1 MEIKLKL
8 PFARNSAV
16 DEYDVVQM
24 KKALNRL
31 GYYFPYEKVGI
42 TSMADHGV
50 FEALKNFQKD
60 HHLPATGTAK
70 PEDET
75 VKALNKEA
83 SKTPDGQYIWR
94 TVEDGK
100 VRAAHAQYN
109 RKIRAWSDSPDPGED
124 YNCRCWA
131 EPLDARDIPIVN
143 LSKDRIRSIVN
154 NIPTRFEIEEG
165 ASSGDEAPW
174 YKDIYTAQKVL
185 KKYTSIIDLMAKKH
199 NLDPDLIRAVM
210 WAENARGSYWGA
222 GYVLDE
228 MKASETIMPMN
239 INKDIWYK
247 LVSDDSNDLY
257 SPVQNIEAATIL
269 LKRIQDRIVN
279 PTPEK
284 IAAIWHFIGHEKTNN
299 YSAYVGRVYKEK
311 PWIAE

>member
-1 MEIKLKL
+1 
-8 PFARNSAV
+8 
-16 DEYDVVQM
+16 
-24 KKALNRL
+24 
-31 GYYFPYEKVGI
+31 
-42 TSMADHGV
+42 
-50 FEALKNFQKD
+50 
-60 HHLPATGTAK
+60 
-70 PEDET
+70 
-75 VKALNKEA
+75 
-83 SKTPDGQYIWR
+83 
-94 TVEDGK
+94 
-100 VRAAHAQYN
+100 
-109 RKIRAWSDSPDPGED
+109 
-124 YNCRCWA
+124 
-131 EPLDARDIPIVN
+131 
-143 LSKDRIRSIVN
+143 
-154 NIPTRFEIEEG
+154 
-165 ASSGDEAPW
+165 
-174 YKDIYTAQKVL
+174 
-185 KKYTSIIDLMAKKH
+185 MAKKH

>member
-1 MEIKLKL
+1 MERR
-8 PFARNSAV
+8 AR
-16 DEYDVVQM
+16 
-24 KKALNRL
+24 
-31 GYYFPYEKVGI
+31 
-42 TSMADHGV
+42 
-50 FEALKNFQKD
+50 
-60 HHLPATGTAK
+60 PA
-70 PEDET
+70 
-75 VKALNKEA
+75 
-83 SKTPDGQYIWR
+83 
-94 TVEDGK
+94 
-100 VRAAHAQYN
+100 
-109 RKIRAWSDSPDPGED
+109 GED

-131 EPLDARDIPIVN
+131 EPIDVRYLPIVN
-143 LSKDRIRSIVN
+143 LSKDRINSIVN
-154 NIPTRFEIEEG
+154 NTPARFEIEKTT
-165 ASSGDEAPW
+165 SSSDAAPW
-174 YKDIYTAQKVL
+174 YEDTRTAQKAL
-185 KKYTSIIDLMAKKH
+185 KEHNAIIDLMAKKH

-299 YSAYVGRVYKEK
+299 YSAYVGLVYKER